1 MYNIPNQT
9 KTILEI
15 IETAGFEAYIV
26 GGAVRDIL
34 IGRMPSD
41 WDITTNA
48 IPDDIEKIFGRIK
61 GYRAEP
67 IGKKN
72 GTITVIS
79 YPGRQTVCYEIT
91 TYRIDG
97 RYSDCRHPDYIR
109 FSKNITEDLI
119 RRDFTINAIAMD
131 RYGNIIDPVSGI
143 KDIKEKLIKA
153 VGSPAARFSEDAL
166 RILRGIRLESELK
179 EFGFKIDKTTEEAI
193 IFQKLGLK
201 NISEERIQNEF
212 NRIMLSFGA
221 SDVLGK
227 YKEII
232 EVIIPEL
239 EKGTGFNEKAVQGLK
254 NIKIKDNKNT
264 EDLLSVRFAAFF
276 SNTDNPEAILRRLK
290 YSRRIISDTLF
301 LIKNQKIIFNSTRI
315 DVRKKL
321 NQFGERK
328 LNMLISLK
336 KAQNEHMS
344 TDKIQSIDGF
354 EQIVQ
359 DVIDNGDCFK
369 LSDLA
374 VDGNDIIALGV
385 EEGPEIGKILKYIL
399 DGVIQ
404 GRISNNRESIIK
416 EVKIILTEHSL

>member
-9 KTILEI
+9 KTILES
-15 IETAGFEAYIV
+15 IENAGFEAYIV

-34 IGRMPSD
+34 IGRTPSD

-61 GYRAEP
+61 GYRTEP
-67 IGKKN
+67 TGKKN

-79 YPGRQTVCYEIT
+79 YLGRQTVCHEIT

-109 FSKNITEDLI
+109 FSKNLTEDLI

-131 RYGNIIDPVSGI
+131 RYGNIIDPISGI
-143 KDIKEKLIKA
+143 NDIKEKLIKA

-179 EFGFKIDKTTEEAI
+179 EFGFKIDKTTEEAM

-212 NRIMLSFGA
+212 NRIILSFGA
-221 SDVLGK
+221 SDVLLK

-239 EKGTGFNEKAVQGLK
+239 EQGAGFNEKAVQGLK

-264 EDLLSVRFAAFF
+264 EYLLSVRLAAFF
-276 SNTDNPEAILRRLK
+276 SHTDNPEETLHRLK

-301 LIKNQKIIFNSTRI
+301 LIKNQKIIFNSNRI
-315 DVRKKL
+315 DARKKL

-336 KAQNEHMS
+336 KAQNEHMA
-344 TDKIQSIDGF
+344 TDKIQNIDEF

-404 GRISNNRESIIK
+404 GRISNNMESIIK
-416 EVKIILTEHSL
+416 EVKNNFD

>member
-15 IETAGFEAYIV
+15 IENAGFEAYIV

-34 IGRMPSD
+34 IGRTPSD

-61 GYRAEP
+61 GYRTEP
-67 IGKKN
+67 TGKKN

-79 YPGRQTVCYEIT
+79 YLGRQTVCYEIT

-97 RYSDCRHPDYIR
+97 RYSDYRHPDYIR
-109 FSKNITEDLI
+109 FSKNLTEDLI

-131 RYGNIIDPVSGI
+131 RYGNIIDTVSGI
-143 KDIKEKLIKA
+143 NEIKEKLIKA

-179 EFGFKIDKTTEEAI
+179 EFGFKIDKTTEEAM

-201 NISEERIQNEF
+201 SISEERIQNEF

-221 SDVLGK
+221 SDVLLK

-290 YSRRIISDTLF
+290 YSRRI
-301 LIKNQKIIFNSTRI
+301 

-344 TDKIQSIDGF
+344 TDKIQSIDEF

-359 DVIDNGDCFK
+359 DVIDNRDCFK

-416 EVKIILTEHSL
+416 DVKNNFD

>member
-15 IETAGFEAYIV
+15 IENAGFEAYIV

-34 IGRMPSD
+34 IGRTPSD

-61 GYRAEP
+61 GYRTEP
-67 IGKKN
+67 TGKKN

-79 YPGRQTVCYEIT
+79 YLGRQTVYYEIT

-109 FSKNITEDLI
+109 FSKNLTEDLI

-131 RYGNIIDPVSGI
+131 RYGNIIDPVFGI
-143 KDIKEKLIKA
+143 NDIKEKLIKA

-179 EFGFKIDKTTEEAI
+179 EFGFKIEKTTEEAM

-201 NISEERIQNEF
+201 YISEERIQNEF

-227 YKEII
+227 YKVII

-239 EKGTGFNEKAVQGLK
+239 EQGKGFNEKAVQGLN
-254 NIKIKDNKNT
+254 NIKIKYDENT
-264 EDLLSVRFAAFF
+264 DDLLSVRFAAFF
-276 SNTDNPEAILRRLK
+276 SHTDNPEAILLRLK

-315 DVRKKL
+315 DARKKL

-416 EVKIILTEHSL
+416 DVKNNFD

>member
-15 IETAGFEAYIV
+15 IENAGFEAYIV

-34 IGRMPSD
+34 IGRTPSD

-61 GYRAEP
+61 GYRTEP
-67 IGKKN
+67 TGKKN

-79 YPGRQTVCYEIT
+79 YLGRQTVCYEIT

-97 RYSDCRHPDYIR
+97 RYSDYRHPDYIR
-109 FSKNITEDLI
+109 FSKNLTEDLI

-131 RYGNIIDPVSGI
+131 RYGNIIDTVSGI
-143 KDIKEKLIKA
+143 NDIKEKLIKA

-179 EFGFKIDKTTEEAI
+179 EFSFKIDKTTEEAM

-221 SDVLGK
+221 SDVLLK

-264 EDLLSVRFAAFF
+264 EDLLSVILAAFF

-336 KAQNEHMS
+336 KAQNEHIS
-344 TDKIQSIDGF
+344 TDKIQSIDEF

-359 DVIDNGDCFK
+359 DVIDNRDCFK

-416 EVKIILTEHSL
+416 DVKNNFD

>member
-1 MYNIPNQT
+1 M
-9 KTILEI
+9 
-15 IETAGFEAYIV
+15 
-26 GGAVRDIL
+26 
-34 IGRMPSD
+34 
-41 WDITTNA
+41 
-48 IPDDIEKIFGRIK
+48 
-61 GYRAEP
+61 
-67 IGKKN
+67 
-72 GTITVIS
+72 
-79 YPGRQTVCYEIT
+79 
-91 TYRIDG
+91 
-97 RYSDCRHPDYIR
+97 
-109 FSKNITEDLI
+109 
-119 RRDFTINAIAMD
+119 
-131 RYGNIIDPVSGI
+131 
-143 KDIKEKLIKA
+143 
-153 VGSPAARFSEDAL
+153 
-166 RILRGIRLESELK
+166 
-179 EFGFKIDKTTEEAI
+179 

-201 NISEERIQNEF
+201 YISEERIQNEF

-239 EKGTGFNEKAVQGLK
+239 EQGKGFNEKAVQGLN
-254 NIKIKDNKNT
+254 NIKIKYDENT
-264 EDLLSVRFAAFF
+264 DDLLSVRFAAFF
-276 SNTDNPEAILRRLK
+276 SHTDNPEAILLRLK

-315 DVRKKL
+315 DARKKL

-416 EVKIILTEHSL
+416 DVKNNFD

>member
-15 IETAGFEAYIV
+15 IENAGFEAYIV

-34 IGRMPSD
+34 IGRTPSD

-48 IPDDIEKIFGRIK
+48 IPDDIEKIFGQIK
-61 GYRAEP
+61 GYRTEAT
-67 IGKKN
+67 GKKN

-79 YPGRQTVCYEIT
+79 YFGRQTVCYEIT
-91 TYRIDG
+91 TYRVDG

-109 FSKNITEDLI
+109 FSKNLTEDLI

-143 KDIKEKLIKA
+143 NDIKEKLIKA

-179 EFGFKIDKTTEEAI
+179 EFGFKIDKTTEEAMT
-193 IFQKLGLK
+193 FQKLGLK

-239 EKGTGFNEKAVQGLK
+239 EQGKGFNEKAVQGLK
-254 NIKIKDNKNT
+254 NIKIKDDENT
-264 EDLLSVRFAAFF
+264 DDLLSLRLAAFF
-276 SNTDNPEAILRRLK
+276 SHTDNPETILLRLK

-315 DVRKKL
+315 DARKKL

-416 EVKIILTEHSL
+416 DVKNNFD